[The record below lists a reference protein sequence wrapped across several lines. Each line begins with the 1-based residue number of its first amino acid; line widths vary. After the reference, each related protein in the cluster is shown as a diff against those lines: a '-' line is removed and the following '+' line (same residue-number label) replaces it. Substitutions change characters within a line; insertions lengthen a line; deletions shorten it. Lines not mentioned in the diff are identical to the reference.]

1 MKTRTY
7 LFSISAYVKLTAIF
21 LVLSSMFSCTHKT
34 EDAGTVTSPLGSFT
48 RTFTGTETYSAQI
61 NLKSDGS
68 FEWIMLDTL
77 PTHTNSYSK
86 VQVSGTQL
94 RFYADPD
101 FAGDGLYNWSL
112 NNGVLNLS
120 VVSDD
125 YAARIRG
132 IAGSWQIKD
141 PAVIGRITGTWQKNM
156 QVGGLSYRVKLT
168 LTSAGLLKWSMVDSI
183 PGYTSANL
191 SFTATD
197 NTMVIYNDP
206 DCGGNGYYSFLVSD
220 IAMSVI
226 MVKDNCPPRSPLLS
240 GTWVRLPSLF

>member
-1 MKTRTY
+1 MTKRIFQ
-7 LFSISAYVKLTAIF
+7 LAIAGIALLISSGL
-21 LVLSSMFSCTHKT
+21 FSCTHKT
-34 EDAGTVTSPLGSFT
+34 EEAVIVASPLGSWI
-48 RTFTGTETYSAQI
+48 RTFTGSETYSAQI
-61 NLKSDGS
+61 NLKTDGN

-77 PTHTNSYSK
+77 STHTNSYSK

-101 FAGDGLYNWSL
+101 FAGDGLYNWSV
-112 NNGVLNLS
+112 NNGVLTLT

-125 YAARIRG
+125 YAARLRG

-141 PAVIGRITGTWQKNM
+141 PAVIARVTGTWQKNM
-156 QVGGLSYRVKLT
+156 QVGGLNYRVRLT
-168 LTSAGLLKWSMVDSI
+168 LTSAGLLNWSMLDSI
-183 PGYTSANL
+183 PGHTSSSV

-226 MVKDNCPPRSPLLS
+226 VMKDNCPPRSPSFS
-240 GTWVRLPSLF
+240 GTWVRLPSSF